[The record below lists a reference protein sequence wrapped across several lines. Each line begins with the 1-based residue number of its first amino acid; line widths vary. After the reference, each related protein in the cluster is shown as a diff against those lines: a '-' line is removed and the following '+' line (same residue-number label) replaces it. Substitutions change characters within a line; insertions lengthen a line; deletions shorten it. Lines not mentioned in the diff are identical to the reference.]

1 MWATHEFI
9 MQLDR
14 ERLCIVCSNIGCCC
28 VNKYPLHDIVCK
40 STEHGR
46 VCTGAFRARLVP
58 SDSRLCSRNLSSP
71 LCPPRT
77 RLRNAL
83 RLLPLAGGSVAST
96 YAPTP
101 RAAAFAAAR
110 LALAA

>member
-1 MWATHEFI
+1 MTLFAKVLITVVFAHE
-9 MQLDR
+9 LS
-14 ERLCIVCSNIGCCC
+14 V
-28 VNKYPLHDIVCK
+28 
-40 STEHGR
+40 
-46 VCTGAFRARLVP
+46 LVP

>member
-1 MWATHEFI
+1 MTLFAIILLTVVFAQE
-9 MQLDR
+9 LS
-14 ERLCIVCSNIGCCC
+14 V
-28 VNKYPLHDIVCK
+28 
-40 STEHGR
+40 
-46 VCTGAFRARLVP
+46 LVL
-58 SDSRLCSRNLSSP
+58 SDSRLC
-71 LCPPRT
+71 PPHT

-101 RAAAFAAAR
+101 RAAAFDAAR

>member
-1 MWATHEFI
+1 MTLFAIILLTVVFAHE
-9 MQLDR
+9 LS
-14 ERLCIVCSNIGCCC
+14 V
-28 VNKYPLHDIVCK
+28 
-40 STEHGR
+40 
-46 VCTGAFRARLVP
+46 LVL